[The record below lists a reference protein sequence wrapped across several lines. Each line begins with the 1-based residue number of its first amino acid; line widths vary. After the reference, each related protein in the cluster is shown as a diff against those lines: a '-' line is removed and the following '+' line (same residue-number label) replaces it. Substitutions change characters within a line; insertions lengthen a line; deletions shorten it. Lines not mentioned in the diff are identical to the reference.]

1 MHFSGLTYRPPY
13 EANSLLL
20 QVTSGC
26 SHNSCTF
33 CTMYQDVPFRESPLS
48 EIKADVWEAA
58 HYRPHAT
65 RVFLENGDAFCL
77 PAERLLEIADIIRA
91 ELPKVTEI
99 TGYARIPNII
109 DKTDDELKAL
119 AEAGFT
125 DFNFG
130 VESALDDVLDFM
142 NKGYD
147 VATAREQLGRLQ
159 RAGMP
164 FSINII
170 NAAAG
175 PSRIAEHAAA
185 NAAFANEVQP
195 YLVFVSPLH
204 IDAGSKLEEI
214 AAAGNFEESTLG
226 EYIEEEIALVEGLEL
241 EDCTFFGLHVSN
253 PVPVIGQLPRDKEV
267 LIDALRDGMERI
279 PQWALDSH
287 PSKGAEGRLYL

>member
-1 MHFSGLTYRPPY
+1 MHYSGLTYRPPY
-13 EANSLLL
+13 EATSLLL

-33 CTMYQDVPFRESPLS
+33 CTMYDKVRFRESPLS
-48 EIKADVWEAA
+48 EIENDVWEASLQRA
-58 HYRPHAT
+58 HAT

-77 PAERLLEIADIIRA
+77 PAERLLEIAEIIRA
-91 ELPKVTEI
+91 KLPNVREI

-109 DKTDDELKAL
+109 DKTDEELRAL

-147 VATAREQLGRLQ
+147 VQTAREQLERLNE
-159 RAGMP
+159 AGMP
-164 FSINII
+164 FSVNII

-175 PSRIAEHAAA
+175 PGRIAEHAAA
-185 NAAFANEVQP
+185 NAAFVNEVQP

-204 IDAGSKLEEI
+204 IDPGSKLESI
-214 AAAGNFEESTLG
+214 VAAGGFEESTLG
-226 EYIEEEIALVEGLEL
+226 EYIEEEIAFLEGLDL
-241 EDCTFFGLHVSN
+241 NDCTFFGLHVSN
-253 PVPVIGQLPRDKEV
+253 PVPVLGQLPKDKEA
-267 LIDALRDGMERI
+267 LLDALRDGMERI
-279 PQWALDSH
+279 PRWALDSH